1 MKKLW
6 TILYLLFISSYAFAQ
21 YTVSGT
27 IKDAKSQEVLA
38 GVTVSIENT
47 NKGTV
52 TDGNGSFQLKNVA
65 EGTYT
70 LRFSFIGF
78 QTFSKEIDV
87 NGNLELTESLSE
99 MPTFLKPA
107 FVYALE
113 EYPVTQSKVAAERLE
128 KQNLGQ
134 DLPALLN
141 YETSLVY
148 TSDAGAGVG
157 YTGLR
162 IRGSDAQRINVT
174 VNGIPLNDSES
185 QGVFWVNMPDFTSSV
200 QNITIQRGVGTSVNG
215 AGAFGASINIDTK
228 GINDEK
234 FVEVNNSFG
243 SFNTWRH
250 KVAFNTGL
258 INDKISLN
266 GRLSKITS
274 DGFIDR
280 SAADLK
286 SFFLSGNY
294 KGKNSLLTFNIF
306 SGQERTQQAWWG
318 IPEAKLNGDAEGIQ
332 SYIDNNG
339 LNEEQTRNIKESDD
353 RTYNFYIYDNEV
365 DNYQQDHYQLLYQA
379 DFGNWS
385 SNSALHY
392 TRGRGY
398 FEQAKYDSGLDGI
411 GIDDITIGGETI
423 TSSDYIV
430 RRWLDN
436 HFYGLIQSFNY
447 KSDAQLGYQPVLD
460 FVVGGG
466 WNRYDG
472 DHFGEILWTEFAGN
486 SEIGDRYYESNGL
499 KTDFNLYA
507 KANYQ
512 LKEGLFLFGDLQV
525 RTINYEI
532 DGIDN
537 DFRDI
542 TTSDDFFFFNP
553 KAGLTYYKGN
563 NRFYA
568 TFAIANKEPIRGD
581 YTDNLEKPEHE
592 TLRNLEVGYSKT
604 LTNARFAINYYL
616 MDYKNQLIP
625 TGQVND
631 VGGAIRTNI
640 PESYRTGIELEGQ
653 VNLSNQFTVMA
664 NATFSQNK
672 NRDFTEYVIDYADFS
687 YITTELGDTDIAFSP
702 NLIASSQLIYKPVN
716 GLEFGLMSKYV
727 GDQFLD
733 NTAND
738 DRKIEAYFTNDL
750 RINYNFSTKLFKEVG
765 INLLVNNIFNVD
777 YETNGYTYAYA
788 FGGFTVREDH
798 FYPQA
803 GTNFLLGLKVRF

>member
-6 TILYLLFISSYAFAQ
+6 MILYLLLISSYAYAQ
-21 YTVSGT
+21 FSVSGT
-27 IKDAKSQEVLA
+27 LKDAQSQQPLT
-38 GVTVSIENT
+38 GVTVVIEET
-47 NKGTV
+47 K
-52 TDGNGSFQLKNVA
+52 NGSITDKNGFFQLNNVA
-65 EGTYT
+65 KGSYT
-70 LRFSFIGF
+70 LRFSSIGY
-78 QTFSKEIDV
+78 QTVTKLIEVSEDTK
-87 NGNLELTESLSE
+87 LSE
-99 MPTFLKPA
+99 LLSETPTYLKPA

-113 EYPVTQSKVAAERLE
+113 EYPVTQSKVTAEKLA

-185 QGVFWVNMPDFTSSV
+185 HGVFWVNMPDFTSSV

-215 AGAFGASINIDTK
+215 AGAFGASVNIDTK
-228 GINDEK
+228 GINEET
-234 FVEVNNSFG
+234 FVEINNSFG
-243 SFNTWRH
+243 SFNTRRH
-250 KVAFNTGL
+250 NVAFNTGI
-258 INDKISLN
+258 INEKFSLN
-266 GRLSKITS
+266 GRLSKISS

-280 SAADLK
+280 SSADLK
-286 SFFLSGNY
+286 SFFLSGNF

-318 IPEAKLNGDAEGIQ
+318 IPEAKLNGDAKGIQ
-332 SYIDNNG
+332 SYILNNG
-339 LNEEQTRNIKESDD
+339 LNEAQVQNILESDN
-353 RTYNFYIYDNEV
+353 RSYNFYIYDNET

-379 DFGNWS
+379 DFGRWN

-398 FEQAKYDSGLDGI
+398 FEQAKYNARLSDI
-411 GIDDITIGGETI
+411 GIPAVIIGNDTI
-423 TSSDYIV
+423 SRSDYIV

-447 KSDAQLGYQPVLD
+447 RSESQLGGQSVLD
-460 FVVGGG
+460 LVVGGG
-466 WNRYDG
+466 WNRYNG
-472 DHFGEILWTEFAGN
+472 DHFGEVIWAEFAGN
-486 SEIGDRYYESNGL
+486 SAIGDRYYESNGL

-512 LKEGLFLFGDLQV
+512 VTEGLFLFGDLQI
-525 RTINYEI
+525 RSINYEI

-553 KAGLTYYKGN
+553 KAGVTYYKGN

-568 TFAIANKEPIRGD
+568 TFAVANKEPIRSD
-581 YTDNLEKPEHE
+581 YTDNLETPEHE

-604 LTNARFAINYYL
+604 FPKARFTVNYYL

-640 PESYRTGIELEGQ
+640 PSSYRTGIELEGQ
-653 VNLSNQFTVMA
+653 VNLGNQFTIAA

-672 NRDFTEYVIDYADFS
+672 NKKFTEFVINYDDFS
-687 YITTELGDTDIAFSP
+687 YLTDELGDTDIAFSP
-702 NLIASSQLIYKPVN
+702 NIIASSQLLYSPTK
-716 GLEFGLMSKYV
+716 GLEIGLLSKYV
-727 GDQFLD
+727 GEQFLD
-733 NTAND
+733 NTASD
-738 DRKIEAYFTNDL
+738 DRKIDGYFTNDF
-750 RINYNFSTKLFKEVG
+750 RVNYSFSTKLFKELG
-765 INLLVNNIFNVD
+765 LNLLVNNIFNTQ
-777 YETNGYTYAYA
+777 YKSNGYTYAYS

-803 GTNFLLGLKVRF
+803 GINFLAGLTVKF

>member
-738 DRKIEAYFTNDL
+738 DRKIGAYFTNDL

-788 FGGFTVREDH
+788 IGDFTVREDH